1 MKKIWIT
8 AVLAFTSLPTLA
20 ASPEVFQAAMLALNQ
35 ANAALIQSK
44 PEAAR
49 PAMEVAQSQ
58 WIAWAQLDCKAV
70 NGLDVQQQYSMNTD
84 PFGSCMVEQM
94 QRRTEQLQA
103 RMQQ

>member
-8 AVLAFTSLPTLA
+8 VMLAFTSLPTLA
-20 ASPEVFQAAMLALNQ
+20 ASPELFNAAMLALNQ

-49 PAMEVAQSQ
+49 PAMELAQSQ
-58 WIAWAQLDCKAV
+58 WIAWSQLDCKAV

-84 PFGSCMVEQM
+84 PFGSCMLEQM